1 MGLDMYLTKKH
12 YVQNWAHN
20 PKEQEVKITVKVG
33 GKKHPMI
40 NTKKITYITEEAIYW
55 RKSNQIH
62 KWFVDT
68 CQDGEDDCG
77 TYMVSK
83 EQLQKLL
90 DLCIT
95 VRDNSIL
102 VDGIIKNGYTVNDKL
117 EKVYNMEKGKVVK
130 DSSIA
135 EDLLPTESGFFFG
148 GNDYDEYY
156 LSDINDT
163 IKELTAELK
172 VAEVKGYY
180 PEYYYHSSW

>member
-77 TYMVSK
+77 RNWSRASAM
-83 EQLQKLL
+83 Q
-90 DLCIT
+90 
-95 VRDNSIL
+95 R
-102 VDGIIKNGYTVNDKL
+102 
-117 EKVYNMEKGKVVK
+117 
-130 DSSIA
+130 
-135 EDLLPTESGFFFG
+135 
-148 GNDYDEYY
+148 
-156 LSDINDT
+156 
-163 IKELTAELK
+163 
-172 VAEVKGYY
+172 
-180 PEYYYHSSW
+180 